1 MPWLLP
7 RAFWAV
13 LVRQARR
20 LAPPSRLHLAP
31 TAKAKTTAINLI
43 IVSFYV
49 ILSRRDSLR
58 VAEGLYALVADSLG
72 KRVDAVCDP
81 NHAAQ
86 LANDLLSCVTVRRR
100 VNLSQEGNV
109 SLLSFNVDRIITYLP
124 SKETTR
130 PDHQF
135 IIGENPS

>member
-1 MPWLLP
+1 MPWLSP

-58 VAEGLYALVADSLG
+58 VAEGLMRLWPTALGSA
-72 KRVDAVCDP
+72 
-81 NHAAQ
+81 
-86 LANDLLSCVTVRRR
+86 
-100 VNLSQEGNV
+100 
-109 SLLSFNVDRIITYLP
+109 
-124 SKETTR
+124 
-130 PDHQF
+130 
-135 IIGENPS
+135 